1 MAKGKEWAEM
11 RISGLLKWVHR
22 LVMLI
27 TFPFRKFWQIVFV
40 LLIILA
46 ILIATPMCYGVKFRD
61 VWDWYKIKFPT
72 HEFVEVRDQAKAR
85 VTEKIKSVRR
95 KVNDIIPT
103 SVGKPEKEEKTD
115 DEVRF
120 VAWNVAEFNKAK
132 YKPNSSNIKVVA
144 ENNEKTYAEL
154 KKDAQKDNDN
164 KVFEV
169 KKQVVSTQENETN
182 FMTGKKDLSSYYVK
196 LENSN
201 LEYLAEPEILDGTMT
216 IVTPNDVYIQDTFVY
231 LYGIY
236 SDPNIYDTEL
246 AKNFLQTL
254 VADENVHCE
263 VIAYTTQT
271 KVATA
276 LCFVN
281 DTLINKALVDN
292 DMANNVALK

>member
-1 MAKGKEWAEM
+1 MTNKREWAEM
-11 RISGLLKWVHR
+11 SVSGLLKWVHR

-27 TFPFRKFWQIVFV
+27 TFPFRKFWQIVFA

-72 HEFVEVRDQAKAR
+72 HEFVEVKDQAKAR

-95 KVNDIIPT
+95 KVNGIFPT
-103 SVGKPEKEEKTD
+103 VVQKPENTENAE

-120 VAWNVAEFNKAK
+120 VSWNVAEFNKAK
-132 YKPNSSNIKVVA
+132 YKPSSSNVKVIA
-144 ENNEKTYAEL
+144 ESSEKTFAEI
-154 KKDAQKDNDN
+154 KKDAQKDNTP
-164 KVFEV
+164 KVFEI
-169 KKQVVSTQENETN
+169 KKQAASAQPNNPN
-182 FMTGKKDLSSYYVK
+182 FVTDKKDLSSYYVK
-196 LENSN
+196 LEDQN
-201 LEYLAEPEILDGTMT
+201 LEYLTEPEILTGKMT

-231 LYGIY
+231 LYGVY
-236 SDPNIYDTEL
+236 CDPNIYDTDL
-246 AKNFLQTL
+246 ANNFLQTL
-254 VADENVHCE
+254 VADENVHCD

-281 DTLINKALVDN
+281 DTFINKALVDN
-292 DMANNVALK
+292 DMAENVALK

>member
-132 YKPNSSNIKVVA
+132 YKPSSSNIKVVA

>member
-132 YKPNSSNIKVVA
+132 YKPSSSNIKVVA

-254 VADENVHCE
+254 VADESVHCE

>member
-1 MAKGKEWAEM
+1 MAKGREWAEM

-61 VWDWYKIKFPT
+61 VWDWYKVKFPT
-72 HEFVEVRDQAKAR
+72 HEFVEVKDQAKAR
-85 VTEKIKSVRR
+85 VTQKIKSVRR
-95 KVNDIIPT
+95 KINDILPT
-103 SVGKPEKEEKTD
+103 TIGKPEKEQEEE

-132 YKPNSSNIKVVA
+132 YKPSSSNVKVVA
-144 ENNEKTYAEL
+144 ESNEKTYAEL
-154 KKDAQKDNDN
+154 KKDAQKDSDT

-169 KKQVVSTQENETN
+169 KKTIAETPKNKTN
-182 FMTGKKDLSSYYVK
+182 FVTGKRDLSSYYVK
-196 LENSN
+196 LENN
-201 LEYLAEPEILDGTMT
+201 TLEYLAEPEILDGTMT

-231 LYGIY
+231 LYGVY
-236 SDPNIYDTEL
+236 CDPNVYDTEL

-276 LCFVN
+276 LCFIN
-281 DTLINKALVDN
+281 DTLINKALVEN

>member
-1 MAKGKEWAEM
+1 MAKGREWAEM

-72 HEFVEVRDQAKAR
+72 HEFVEVKDQAKAR
-85 VTEKIKSVRR
+85 VTQKIKSVRR
-95 KVNDIIPT
+95 KINDIIPT
-103 SVGKPEKEEKTD
+103 TAGKPEKAQEDE

-132 YKPNSSNIKVVA
+132 YKPSSSNVKVVA
-144 ENNEKTYAEL
+144 ESNEKTYAEL
-154 KKDAQKDNDN
+154 KKDAQKDNDT

-169 KKQVVSTQENETN
+169 KKTIAETPKNKTN
-182 FMTGKKDLSSYYVK
+182 FVTGKRDLSSYYVK
-196 LENSN
+196 LENN
-201 LEYLAEPEILDGTMT
+201 TLEYLAEPEILDGTMT

-231 LYGIY
+231 LYGVY
-236 SDPNIYDTEL
+236 CDPNVYDTEL

-276 LCFVN
+276 LCFIN
-281 DTLINKALVDN
+281 DTLINKALVEN

>member
-1 MAKGKEWAEM
+1 MAKGREWAEM
-11 RISGLLKWVHR
+11 RVSGLLKWVHR
-22 LVMLI
+22 LIMLI
-27 TFPFRKFWQIVFV
+27 TFPFRKFWQIVFI

-46 ILIATPMCYGVKFRD
+46 ILIATPMYYGVKFRD

-72 HEFVEVRDQAKAR
+72 HEFVEVRNQAKAR

-95 KVNDIIPT
+95 KVNEILPT
-103 SVGKPEKEEKTD
+103 TIGKTEKTEKD
-115 DEVRF
+115 EDEVRF

-132 YKPNSSNIKVVA
+132 YKPSSPGVKVIT
-144 ENNEKTYAEL
+144 ESNEKTFAEL
-154 KKDAQKDNDN
+154 KKDAQKDSDT

-169 KKQVVSTQENETN
+169 KKPTIVTHEKKAN
-182 FMTGKKDLSSYYVK
+182 FVTGKKDLSSYYVK
-196 LENSN
+196 LENNN
-201 LEYLAEPEILDGTMT
+201 LEYLAEPEILNGEMT

-236 SDPNIYDTEL
+236 CDPNVYDTEL

-276 LCFVN
+276 LCFIN
-281 DTLINKALVDN
+281 DTLINKALVEN

>member
-1 MAKGKEWAEM
+1 MAKGREWAEM

-72 HEFVEVRDQAKAR
+72 HEFVEVKDQAKAR
-85 VTEKIKSVRR
+85 VTQKIKSVRR
-95 KVNDIIPT
+95 KINDIIPT
-103 SVGKPEKEEKTD
+103 TAGKPEKAQEDE

-132 YKPNSSNIKVVA
+132 YKPSSSNVKVVA
-144 ENNEKTYAEL
+144 ESNEKTYAEL
-154 KKDAQKDNDN
+154 KKDAQKDNDT

-169 KKQVVSTQENETN
+169 KKTIAETPENKTN
-182 FMTGKKDLSSYYVK
+182 FVTGKRDLSSYYVK
-196 LENSN
+196 LENN
-201 LEYLAEPEILDGTMT
+201 TLEYLAEPEILDGTMT

-231 LYGIY
+231 LYGVY
-236 SDPNIYDTEL
+236 CDPNVYDTEL

-276 LCFVN
+276 LCFIN
-281 DTLINKALVDN
+281 DTLINKALVEN

>member
-154 KKDAQKDNDN
+154 KKDAQKENDI

-254 VADENVHCE
+254 VADESVHCE

>member
-95 KVNDIIPT
+95 KVNNIIPT
-103 SVGKPEKEEKTD
+103 TIGKQDKEEKTED
-115 DEVRF
+115 KVRF

-132 YKPNSSNIKVVA
+132 YKPSSSNVKIVA

-154 KKDAQKDNDN
+154 KKDAQKENDI

-169 KKQVVSTQENETN
+169 KKQVASTQENETN

-231 LYGIY
+231 LYGVY

-254 VADENVHCE
+254 VADESVHCE

>member
-1 MAKGKEWAEM
+1 MAKGREWAEM

-72 HEFVEVRDQAKAR
+72 HEFVEVKDQAKAR
-85 VTEKIKSVRR
+85 VTQKIKSVRR
-95 KVNDIIPT
+95 KINDIIPT
-103 SVGKPEKEEKTD
+103 TAGKPEKAQEDE

-120 VAWNVAEFNKAK
+120 VTWNVAEFNKAK
-132 YKPNSSNIKVVA
+132 YKPSSSNVKVVA
-144 ENNEKTYAEL
+144 ESNEKTYAEL
-154 KKDAQKDNDN
+154 KKDAQKDNDT

-169 KKQVVSTQENETN
+169 KKTIAETPKNKTN
-182 FMTGKKDLSSYYVK
+182 FVTGKRDLSSYYVK
-196 LENSN
+196 LENNN
-201 LEYLAEPEILDGTMT
+201 LEYLAEPEILDGAMT

-231 LYGIY
+231 LYGVY
-236 SDPNIYDTEL
+236 CDPNVYDTEL

-276 LCFVN
+276 LCFIN
-281 DTLINKALVDN
+281 DTLINKALVEN

>member
-1 MAKGKEWAEM
+1 MAKGREWAEM

-61 VWDWYKIKFPT
+61 VWDWYKVKFPT
-72 HEFVEVRDQAKAR
+72 HEFVEVKDQAKAR
-85 VTEKIKSVRR
+85 VTQKIKSVRR
-95 KVNDIIPT
+95 KINDILPT
-103 SVGKPEKEEKTD
+103 TIGKPEKAQEDE

-132 YKPNSSNIKVVA
+132 YKPSSSNVKVVA
-144 ENNEKTYAEL
+144 ESNEKTYAEL
-154 KKDAQKDNDN
+154 KKDAQKDNDT

-169 KKQVVSTQENETN
+169 KKTIAETPKNKTN
-182 FMTGKKDLSSYYVK
+182 FVTGKRDLSSYYVK
-196 LENSN
+196 LENN
-201 LEYLAEPEILDGTMT
+201 TLEYLAEPEILDGTMT

-231 LYGIY
+231 LYGVY
-236 SDPNIYDTEL
+236 CDPNVYDTEL

-276 LCFVN
+276 LCFIN
-281 DTLINKALVDN
+281 DTLINKALVEN

>member
-1 MAKGKEWAEM
+1 MAKGREWAEM

-72 HEFVEVRDQAKAR
+72 HEFVEVKDQAKAR
-85 VTEKIKSVRR
+85 VTQKIKSVRR
-95 KVNDIIPT
+95 KINDIIPT
-103 SVGKPEKEEKTD
+103 TAGKPEKAQEDE

-132 YKPNSSNIKVVA
+132 YKPSSSNVKVVA
-144 ENNEKTYAEL
+144 ESNEKTYAEL
-154 KKDAQKDNDN
+154 KKDAQKDNDT
-164 KVFEV
+164 KVFEI
-169 KKQVVSTQENETN
+169 KKTIAETPKNKTN
-182 FMTGKKDLSSYYVK
+182 FVTGKRDLSSYYVK
-196 LENSN
+196 LENNN

-231 LYGIY
+231 LYGVY
-236 SDPNIYDTEL
+236 CDPNVYDTEL

-276 LCFVN
+276 LCFIN
-281 DTLINKALVDN
+281 DTLINKALVEN